1 MSLLGDIEK
10 NYQITEES
18 LKELGFEKVYE
29 GGDISGYWSYIYKL
43 RYDTS
48 IEYWDKDY
56 NGPAHA
62 GGIRLNGKVFVCGT
76 MYDSSASSARKMQYT
91 SYIMNV
97 ENMMDMMSIIDN
109 TKQGKVPSYVK
120 PYNIYH

>member
-10 NYQITEES
+10 DYQITEES
-18 LKELGFEKVYE
+18 LKELGFGKVYE
-29 GGDISGYWSYIYKL
+29 GCTNDCWSYICRLK
-43 RYDTS
+43 YDTY

-56 NGPAHA
+56 KGPAHA

-76 MYDSSASSARKMQYT
+76 MYDSSSSSARKMQYT

-97 ENMMDMMSIIDN
+97 ENMMDIMSILDN
-109 TKQGKVPSYVK
+109 AKQGKVPSYVK

>member
-18 LKELGFEKVYE
+18 LKELGFGKVYE
-29 GGDISGYWSYIYKL
+29 GCNSSGYWSYICRLK
-43 RYDTS
+43 YDTY

-56 NGPAHA
+56 KGPAHA

-97 ENMMDMMSIIDN
+97 ENMMDIMSILDN
-109 TKQGKVPSYVK
+109 AKQGKVPSYVK